1 MKNKI
6 IIVLASYYPEIASKL
21 LEGAKKELAKNGYS
35 STEILIH
42 KVPGVFEIPVMI
54 SKYIEKYKAVI
65 ALGCV
70 IKGQTP
76 HFDYISSSAINGIMN
91 LSIKHKKP
99 IGNGI
104 ITCLNKKQA
113 LDRADHK
120 KKNKGGEAVKAVMEV
135 LT

>member
-6 IIVLASYYPEIASKL
+6 IIVLASYYPEIASQL
-21 LEGAKKELAKNGYS
+21 LKGAKKELAKNGYS
-35 STEILIH
+35 FSKISIL

-54 SKYIEKYKAVI
+54 SKHIKKYKAVI

-76 HFDYISSSAINGIMN
+76 HFDYISSSAINGIMS

-99 IGNGI
+99 IGNGL

-113 LDRADHK
+113 LDRADPK
-120 KKNKGGEAVKAVMEV
+120 KKNKGAEAVKAVMKV